1 MNAQEIITLMNEVGA
16 KLAEPA
22 QHVLEVWLKQIM
34 IFGIVDIVIGIIL
47 ISVGLLFINSWLN
60 EPEESKNHR
69 PPDDISTLA
78 FLAFLG
84 FIGGAF
90 GIGLAIR
97 GSMLLANPEYWFM
110 QDILR
115 TVFGP

>member
-1 MNAQEIITLMNEVGA
+1 MNAQEVISLMNEVGA

-22 QHVLEVWLKQIM
+22 QHVLEIWLKQIM
-34 IFGIVDIVIGIIL
+34 IFGVVDIVVGIVLLVIVSALLWKTLHMTAAEWAADGTGIWGGLSILSVIIGA
-47 ISVGLLFINSWLN
+47 V
-60 EPEESKNHR
+60 
-69 PPDDISTLA
+69 
-78 FLAFLG
+78 
-84 FIGGAF
+84 

>member
-1 MNAQEIITLMNEVGA
+1 MDAQEIISLMTEVGN

-22 QHVLEVWLKQIM
+22 QHVLEIWLKQIM
-34 IFGIVDIVIGIIL
+34 IFGVVDIVVGIVLLVIATALLWKTLHMTAAEWAADATGIWGGLSIIAVIIGA
-47 ISVGLLFINSWLN
+47 V
-60 EPEESKNHR
+60 
-69 PPDDISTLA
+69 
-78 FLAFLG
+78 
-84 FIGGAF
+84 